1 MKNSRGS
8 KKVATLKKIKVT
20 TVLPV
25 PAAGGPNLCDSLGMK
40 PTLKGRTLKWV
51 GAILGGTVLAALV
64 TFGSTS
70 IGGLNFT
77 NTLLFQPDGDSEPE
91 ISIAAN
97 GTMAMVGLSLGLAS
111 DMQFGTNLWTGPF
124 GATPTFQGIID
135 GALQQPGRTVFGG
148 EDADVDFGSTGTL
161 HLTTLLFLGNP
172 TLVTGQ
178 LGVSA
183 ITCGNAASG
192 FNSSN
197 CTAQIID
204 TTQTDRPWI
213 TSDGPHVWISYHD
226 SGNSTLIH
234 IQRSDDDGLTFHRVG
249 DPIVGQ
255 GRVTGNATFD
265 NDQGPIVADSFTHN
279 IYDIYAAGEAGIQ
292 KAKTANFNNIFVS
305 RSTDGGVKWMATL
318 VFHAPLNV
326 AQNNVFPSLAVDP
339 TNGKLYA
346 AWSDAHT
353 VSYSTSSD
361 HGITWSPA
369 VTVNINPA
377 NTAVFPWIAA
387 RNGTVDLV
395 YYGTTASSKDDPSAV
410 WNVYLAQTTN
420 DGASFTQSLVSVQ
433 PNHKGVICTDGA
445 ACPRPQ
451 IPGTRN
457 LLDLFKVAI
466 DPGNGKAAVIYT
478 DDFSLG
484 AHSLPQVVL
493 AQQQ

>member
-1 MKNSRGS
+1 
-8 KKVATLKKIKVT
+8 
-20 TVLPV
+20 
-25 PAAGGPNLCDSLGMK
+25 MK
-40 PTLKGRTLKWV
+40 PRLKGRTIKWLA
-51 GAILGGTVLAALV
+51 AILGAMVLAALV

-70 IGGLNFT
+70 IGSLTFT
-77 NTLLFQPDGDSEPE
+77 NTLLSRPDGDSEPE

-97 GTMAMVGLSLGLAS
+97 GTMGMVALSLGLAP
-111 DMQFGTNLWTGPF
+111 DMQFGTNLWTGRF

-135 GALQQPGRTVFGG
+135 GTLQQPGRTEFGG

-161 HLTTLLFLGNP
+161 HMTTLIFLGNP
-172 TLVTGQ
+172 TLIRGQ

-183 ITCGNAASG
+183 ITCSNAASS

-213 TSDGPHVWISYHD
+213 TSDGSHVWISYHD

-255 GRVTGNATFD
+255 GGATGNSTFD
-265 NDQGPIVADSFTHN
+265 NDQGPIVADPFTHN
-279 IYDIYAAGEAGIQ
+279 IYDIYAAGQGGLQ

-305 RSTDGGVKWMATL
+305 RSTDGGVIWTATL
-318 VFHAPLNV
+318 VFHAPVNV
-326 AQNNVFPSLAVDP
+326 AQNNIFPTLAVDP
-339 TNGKLYA
+339 TNGKLHA

-353 VSYSTSSD
+353 VFYSTSSD
-361 HGITWSPA
+361 QGITWSA
-369 VTVNINPA
+369 AAVNIAPA
-377 NTAVFPWIAA
+377 NTAIFPWIAA

-395 YYGTTASSKDDPSAV
+395 YYATTGLSKDDPSAV
-410 WNVYLAQTTN
+410 WNVYLAQTLN
-420 DGASFTQSLVSVQ
+420 NGASFAQSVVSNA
-433 PNHKGVICTDGA
+433 PNHMGVICTDGI
-445 ACPRPQ
+445 ACPQPQ

-466 DPGNGKAAVIYT
+466 DPGNGKAAIIYT

-484 AHSLPQVVL
+484 SFSLPQVVL
-493 AQQQ
+493 AQQN

>member
-1 MKNSRGS
+1 
-8 KKVATLKKIKVT
+8 VAD
-20 TVLPV
+20 
-25 PAAGGPNLCDSLGMK
+25 GPNRCNWFSMK
-40 PTLKGRTLKWV
+40 PRFKGRTIKWL
-51 GAILGGTVLAALV
+51 GAILGVSVLAVVV

-70 IGGLNFT
+70 IGKLKFT
-77 NTLLFQPDGDSEPE
+77 NTLLFRPDGNSEPE
-91 ISIAAN
+91 ISIGAN
-97 GTMAMVGLSLGLAS
+97 GTMGMVALSLGLAS

-135 GALQQPGRTVFGG
+135 AALQQPGKTVFGG

-161 HLTTLLFLGNP
+161 HMTTLIFLGNT
-172 TLVTGQ
+172 TLTGGQ

-183 ITCGNAASG
+183 ITCGNAASS

-213 TSDGPHVWISYHD
+213 TSDGSHVWISYHD

-255 GRVTGNATFD
+255 GGATGNATFD

-279 IYDIYAAGEAGIQ
+279 IYDIYAAGQGGLQ

-305 RSTDGGVKWMATL
+305 RSADGGVTWTATL
-318 VFHAPLNV
+318 VFHAPVNV
-326 AQNNVFPSLAVDP
+326 AQNNVFPTLAVDP
-339 TNGKLYA
+339 SNGHLHA

-353 VSYSTSSD
+353 VFYSTSSD
-361 HGITWSPA
+361 QGLTWSAP
-369 VTVNINPA
+369 VSVNIAPA
-377 NTAVFPWIAA
+377 NTAIFPWIAA

-395 YYGTTASSKDDPSAV
+395 YYATTASSKDDPSAV
-410 WNVYLAQTTN
+410 WNVYLAQTTD
-420 DGASFTQSLVSVQ
+420 DGQSYTQSLVSNA
-433 PNHKGVICTDGA
+433 PNHMGVICTDGI
-445 ACPRPQ
+445 ACPQPQ

-478 DDFSLG
+478 DDHSLG
-484 AHSLPQVVL
+484 SFSLPQVVL
-493 AQQQ
+493 AQQK